1 MEKVSHAPVRRLCC
15 KDMGSEVPSIEASC
29 GMLMMWDK
37 YLIESRVGIEGSIL
51 PCNKV
56 QFYAEGQKSNVHR
69 CLWAKLLI
77 ENISGSKSIEGF
89 WNLPWNIEGISRTIR
104 YAKKKKGILVTKSM
118 KNFDEL
124 IQHLE
129 LLDFSIEGAEYTWSV
144 TGYNSFRV

>member
-56 QFYAEGQKSNVHR
+56 QFYAEGQKKQCSQVSMGQTVNR
-69 CLWAKLLI
+69 
-77 ENISGSKSIEGF
+77 EYF
-89 WNLPWNIEGISRTIR
+89 W
-104 YAKKKKGILVTKSM
+104 
-118 KNFDEL
+118 
-124 IQHLE
+124 Q
-129 LLDFSIEGAEYTWSV
+129 
-144 TGYNSFRV
+144 